1 MDVLTDLLQ
10 VGFIADDMLIV
21 IALPEGLT
29 GGVLH
34 CVDPAGGYG
43 FEILQDGAKRP
54 ALRTVW

>member
-1 MDVLTDLLQ
+1 MDVLADYLQ

-34 CVDPAGGYG
+34 
-43 FEILQDGAKRP
+43 
-54 ALRTVW
+54 